1 MLKSWKRQL
10 VHALHRNSM
19 PKSEMVRAPGRK
31 EDDGRSHS
39 RNISVL
45 KCGAKLSLP
54 MTTLINV
61 VPA

>member
-1 MLKSWKRQL
+1 
-10 VHALHRNSM
+10 M
-19 PKSEMVRAPGRK
+19 PKSEMVRAPERK